1 MTNRAKRP
9 VFALLFAL
17 AALAPMSARAAD
29 VEGSK
34 DVPALGRY
42 SGSEITAYKFSQFDE
57 ALLLKAPWDGEERGG
72 SPAWLTAE
80 GAVTIVR
87 YQPPPNR
94 SSLEVYRNL
103 SANLDKGGYQ
113 TLFECSDAKC
123 VTGTADQSLF
133 GIELGRRDFGLH
145 GDVPTGTHA
154 RYRLAKLAK
163 PEGDAYVSLLVG
175 EAEGFGAGV
184 WAEAVEPKAME
195 TGKIVVIGA
204 ADLKKSLDSTGH
216 IALYGVYFDTDKD
229 VPKPESK
236 PSLDEIGKLLAA
248 DPSLKLVIVGH
259 TDSQGPFDHN
269 IDLSKRRANAVAKVL
284 AKDYGVAADRLLAF
298 GAGMAAPAASN
309 DSDEGRAKNRRVELV
324 RR

>member
-1 MTNRAKRP
+1 MSFRTRSR
-9 VFALLFAL
+9 VL
-17 AALAPMSARAAD
+17 AAMVAFAALTPAARAEDA
-29 VEGSK
+29 EGSK
-34 DVPALGRY
+34 DVPTLGRY
-42 SGSEITAYKFSQFDE
+42 AGSEITAYKFSQFDE
-57 ALLLKAPWDGEERGG
+57 ALLLKAPWDGEDRTG

-113 TLFECSDAKC
+113 TVFECVDLKC
-123 VTGTADQSLF
+123 VTGTADQLLL
-133 GIELGRRDFGLH
+133 GVELGRRDLNIA
-145 GDVPTGTHA
+145 GDAPTGIHA

-163 PEGDAYVSLLVG
+163 PGGDAFVSLLVG
-175 EAEGFGAGV
+175 ESEGIGTGV
-184 WAEAVEPKAME
+184 WAEAVEPKSME
-195 TGKIVVIGA
+195 TGKVVVVGA

-229 VPKPESK
+229 APKPESK

-248 DPSLKLVIVGH
+248 DPTLKLVIVGH

-269 IDLSKRRANAVAKVL
+269 IDLSKRRANAVAKAL
-284 AKDYGVAADRLLAF
+284 TKDYGVAADRLLAF

-309 DSDEGRAKNRRVELV
+309 DAEEGRAKNRRVELV
-324 RR
+324 RRP